1 MGECARITEPQ
12 VTLASFSSASEHPYL
27 WSPVTCLGTPR
38 GQGPMALCTCV
49 HQVCPH
55 SLNTHPGQADPIPH
69 SHFTGGR
76 QKFEGCVSGGG
87 TNSQLSMAGT

>member
-1 MGECARITEPQ
+1 
-12 VTLASFSSASEHPYL
+12 
-27 WSPVTCLGTPR
+27 
-38 GQGPMALCTCV
+38 MALCTCV

-76 QKFEGCVSGGG
+76 QKFEGCVSGEGPIASLAWLVLDDPVMG
-87 TNSQLSMAGT
+87 VKIPAPETGQPSAKENSH